1 MTLPPLGSAPT
12 FLATFSFFVIVPMA
26 LSTKLV
32 EAGHLAD
39 RLGGF
44 FYRDTFLMNFQANL
58 RKLIFKKFE
67 T

>member
-1 MTLPPLGSAPT
+1 
-12 FLATFSFFVIVPMA
+12 MA

-39 RLGGF
+39 RLGV
-44 FYRDTFLMNFQANL
+44 FYRDIFLMNFQANL

-67 T
+67 I